1 MLKEIHSF
9 FELFDIFWGGVVTK
23 IYILYFRREFVIAI
37 FLARNASFMLDS
49 YLHHIASGGM
59 SHGYDSPR
67 DCHVL
72 FVCFVFQNTDNI
84 YTSYNRF
91 FSLQFSNSN
100 ISIKSFQLKIS
111 N

>member
-72 FVCFVFQNTDNI
+72 FVLFFKTLIIFIPATTVFQLSI
-84 YTSYNRF
+84 FQFKF
-91 FSLQFSNSN
+91 FN
-100 ISIKSFQLKIS
+100 
-111 N
+111 